1 MSLVS
6 MNLPILL
13 ENAISIG
20 LDDQGIPQ
28 ISDTIS
34 VDAGL
39 NLGALGFSVEDAISL
54 PGLVYDIGSLDI
66 DIGKFD
72 LIPTSIAD
80 TFVLSGTEQFI
91 LANTLSLD
99 GMKLYAPNA

>member
-1 MSLVS
+1 M
-6 MNLPILL
+6 PISL

-20 LDDQGIPQ
+20 LDDQGTPQ

-39 NLGALGFSVEDAISL
+39 NLGALGFSIEDAISL

-66 DIGKFD
+66 DIGKFN

-80 TFVLSGTEQFI
+80 TFVLSGAEQFN
-91 LANTLSLD
+91 LANTLTFD
-99 GMKLYAPNA
+99 GYKLYAPNS